1 MYAIKAIYKKYLLVS
16 ISLFLLISV
25 LSGCSLFVKPL
36 PEPSLQ
42 QLSLWQVSSHDWSD
56 DMNYDGIE
64 TAAERSINYYE
75 QLPTDK
81 DFYYGEFVYSPE
93 EMIASMRLFL
103 NIIQNHRGNDLSNEL
118 EKKFLFFESRNSK
131 RNAFFTGYYEPVLK
145 GSLWPDEDFT
155 EPLYE
160 TPDDIVAADLGQFSE
175 KWINETI
182 VGKLEGGRL
191 VPYDNREEI
200 VYERSLSGRARP
212 IVYVSEIELFFL
224 QIQGSGVI
232 KLRDGSLK
240 RVNYDQKN
248 GHPYNSIGAILRDKI
263 LPEEISLQ
271 SIKSYLYSNPDEVR
285 GILNYNQSYVFFREA
300 EDGPF
305 GNIDVLLTPI
315 RSIAMDKRI
324 IPAGG
329 LAFIETELPEFA
341 DGKITDWKPV
351 KRFALVQDTGGA
363 IRDHGRVDIFFG
375 SGKNAEMNAGHLKQ
389 NGRVFLLVARKEFLE

>member
-1 MYAIKAIYKKYLLVS
+1 MKAIYKKYLLVS
-16 ISLFLLISV
+16 ISLFLLVSV
-25 LSGCSLFVKPL
+25 WLGYSLFFKPL

-42 QLSLWQVSSHDWSD
+42 QLSLWQVSSLDWSD

-64 TAAERSINYYE
+64 TAVDRSISYYE
-75 QLPTDK
+75 QLPLDK
-81 DFYYGEFVYSPE
+81 DFYYGEYVYSPE
-93 EMIASMRLFL
+93 EMIASMKLFL
-103 NIIQNHRGNDLSNEL
+103 NIIQNHRDNDLSNEL
-118 EKKFLFFESRNSK
+118 KKRFLFFESRNTEG
-131 RNAFFTGYYEPVLK
+131 NAFFTGYYEPVIK
-145 GSLWPDEDFT
+145 GSLWPDKDFT

-160 TPDDIVAADLGQFSE
+160 TPDDIVEVDLGQFSE
-175 KWINETI
+175 NWINEAI

-191 VPYDNREEI
+191 VPYDNRDEI
-200 VYERSLSGRARP
+200 VYGLSLSGRARP
-212 IVYVSEIELFFL
+212 IAYVSEIELFFL

-248 GHPYNSIGAILRDKI
+248 GHPYNSIGSILRDKI

-285 GILNYNQSYVFFREA
+285 GILNYNQSYVFFSES
-300 EDGPF
+300 ENGPF
-305 GNIDVLLTPI
+305 GNIGVLLTPT

-324 IPAGG
+324 VPAGG

-341 DGKITDWKPV
+341 DGKVKDWKPV

-375 SGKNAEMNAGHLKQ
+375 QGKHAEMNAGYLKQ

>member
-1 MYAIKAIYKKYLLVS
+1 
-16 ISLFLLISV
+16 
-25 LSGCSLFVKPL
+25 
-36 PEPSLQ
+36 
-42 QLSLWQVSSHDWSD
+42 
-56 DMNYDGIE
+56 
-64 TAAERSINYYE
+64 
-75 QLPTDK
+75 
-81 DFYYGEFVYSPE
+81 
-93 EMIASMRLFL
+93 MIASMRLFL
-103 NIIQNHRGNDLSNEL
+103 NIIQNHIGNDLSNEL
-118 EKKFLFFESRNSK
+118 EEKFLFFESRNSAG
-131 RNAFFTGYYEPVLK
+131 NAFFTGYYAPVLK

-155 EPLYE
+155 EPVYE
-160 TPDDIVAADLGQFSE
+160 TPDDLVEVNLGQFSE
-175 KWINETI
+175 KWVNEAI

-212 IVYVSEIELFFL
+212 IAYVSEIELFFL

-232 KLRDGSLK
+232 QLRDGSLK

-271 SIKSYLYSNPDEVR
+271 SIKSYLHSNPDELR
-285 GILNYNQSYVFFREA
+285 DILNYNQSYVFFSEA
-300 EDGPF
+300 ENGPF

-329 LAFIETELPEFA
+329 LAFIETELPGFV
-341 DGKITDWKPV
+341 DGKVTDWKPV
-351 KRFALVQDTGGA
+351 KQFALVQDTGGA

-375 SGKNAEMNAGHLKQ
+375 QGKHAEMNAGHLKQ
-389 NGRVFLLVARKEFLE
+389 NGRVFLLIARKEFLE

>member
-1 MYAIKAIYKKYLLVS
+1 MKAIYNKYLLVS
-16 ISLFLLISV
+16 ISLFLLVSV
-25 LSGCSLFVKPL
+25 WLGYSLFFKPL

-42 QLSLWQVSSHDWSD
+42 QLSLWQVSSLDWSD

-64 TAAERSINYYE
+64 TAVDRSISYYE
-75 QLPTDK
+75 QLPLDK
-81 DFYYGEFVYSPE
+81 DFYYGEYVYSPE
-93 EMIASMRLFL
+93 EMIASMKLFL
-103 NIIQNHRGNDLSNEL
+103 NIIQNHRDNDLSNEL
-118 EKKFLFFESRNSK
+118 KKRFLFFESRNTEG
-131 RNAFFTGYYEPVLK
+131 NAFFTGYYEPVIK
-145 GSLWPDEDFT
+145 GSFWPDEDFT

-160 TPDDIVAADLGQFSE
+160 TPDDIVEVDLGQFSE
-175 KWINETI
+175 NWINEAI

-191 VPYDNREEI
+191 VPYDNRDEI
-200 VYERSLSGRARP
+200 VYGLSLSGRARP
-212 IVYVSEIELFFL
+212 IAYVSEIELFFL

-248 GHPYNSIGAILRDKI
+248 GHPYNSIGSILRDKI

-285 GILNYNQSYVFFREA
+285 GILNYNQSYVFFSES
-300 EDGPF
+300 ENGPF
-305 GNIDVLLTPI
+305 GNIGVLLTPT

-324 IPAGG
+324 VPAGG

-341 DGKITDWKPV
+341 DGKVKDWKPV

-375 SGKNAEMNAGHLKQ
+375 QGKHAEMNAGYLKQ

>member
-1 MYAIKAIYKKYLLVS
+1 MKAVYKKYLLVGV
-16 ISLFLLISV
+16 SLFFLISV
-25 LSGCSLFVKPL
+25 WSGCSLFVKPL
-36 PEPSLQ
+36 SQPSLQ

-64 TAAERSINYYE
+64 TAAEQSIAYYE
-75 QLPTDK
+75 QLPPDK
-81 DFYYGEFVYSPE
+81 EFSYGELVYTPD

-103 NIIQNHRGNDLSNEL
+103 NIIQHIRGDDVSNEL
-118 EKKFLFFESRNSK
+118 EEKFLFFESRNSEG
-131 RNAFFTGYYEPVLK
+131 NAFFTGYYEPVLE
-145 GSLWPDEDFT
+145 GSLLPTDDFT

-160 TPDDIVAADLGQFSE
+160 TPDNLVAVDLGQFSE

-182 VGKLEGGRL
+182 IGKLEGSQL
-191 VPYDNREEI
+191 VPYDKREEI
-200 VYERSLSGRARP
+200 VYERSLRDRARP
-212 IVYVSEIELFFL
+212 IAYVSEIELFFL

-248 GHPYNSIGAILRDKI
+248 GHPYNSIGTILRDKI
-263 LPEEISLQ
+263 SPEEISLQ
-271 SIKSYLYSNPDEVR
+271 SIKSYLYDNPDEVR
-285 GILNYNQSYVFFREA
+285 GILNYNQSYVFFRET
-300 EDGPF
+300 ENGPF
-305 GNIDVLLTPI
+305 GHIDVLLTPK

-341 DGKITDWKPV
+341 DGKVISRKPV

-375 SGKNAEMNAGHLKQ
+375 SGKYAEMNAGQLKQ
-389 NGRVFLLVARKEFLE
+389 NGRVFLLIARKEFLE

>member
-1 MYAIKAIYKKYLLVS
+1 MKAIYNKYLLVS

-25 LSGCSLFVKPL
+25 SSGCSLFVKPL

-42 QLSLWQVSSHDWSD
+42 QLSLWQVSSLDWSD
-56 DMNYDGIE
+56 DMNYEGIE
-64 TAAERSINYYE
+64 TAVERSISYYE
-75 QLPTDK
+75 QLPLDK
-81 DFYYGEFVYSPE
+81 DFYYREYVYSPE
-93 EMIASMRLFL
+93 EMIASMKLFL
-103 NIIQNHRGNDLSNEL
+103 NIIQNHRDNDLSNEL
-118 EKKFLFFESRNSK
+118 KKRFLFFESRNTEG
-131 RNAFFTGYYEPVLK
+131 NAFFTGYYEPVIK
-145 GSLWPDEDFT
+145 GSLWPDKDFT

-160 TPDDIVAADLGQFSE
+160 TPDDIVEVDLGQFSE
-175 KWINETI
+175 NWINETI

-191 VPYDNREEI
+191 VPYDNRDEI
-200 VYERSLSGRARP
+200 VYGLSLNGRARP
-212 IVYVSEIELFFL
+212 IAYVSEIELFFL

-232 KLRDGSLK
+232 ELRDGSLK

-248 GHPYNSIGAILRDKI
+248 GHPYNSIGSILRDKI

-271 SIKSYLYSNPDEVR
+271 SIKSYLYSNPDELR
-285 GILNYNQSYVFFREA
+285 SILNYNQSYVFFREA
-300 EDGPF
+300 ENGPF
-305 GNIDVLLTPI
+305 GNIDLLLTPI

-324 IPAGG
+324 VPAGG

-341 DGKITDWKPV
+341 DGKVKDWKPV

-375 SGKNAEMNAGHLKQ
+375 QGKHAEMNAGHLKQ